1 MRFFTIFRVDNRQKI
16 LLVGFFIPLRVRTLS
31 SQQIINM
38 KKLYFLIVAL
48 FSIFSFCQDQ
58 VITTSFPDA
67 LRAHLGKYNQKVNYA
82 YEKNDFQT
90 SKMLFDSLVNFH
102 LKGTR
107 FEDYTFKTFDRKKLQ
122 LSSIQ
127 KPIFI
132 LTYASWCVPSK
143 GEFQALNKLA
153 EKHAKDIKF
162 ILLFWDK
169 RKNIKEIA
177 RKFNNNIDVCYA
189 NESYENDAPIV
200 AHLKHTLGFPTS
212 FFLDEKLRI
221 VDIKRGGAHPQP
233 NSSFSNA
240 LTMNYDTFNIGLKS
254 IILEKKMNTSQISDS
269 N

>member
-1 MRFFTIFRVDNRQKI
+1 
-16 LLVGFFIPLRVRTLS
+16 
-31 SQQIINM
+31 M
-38 KKLYFLIVAL
+38 KKLYFSIVAL
-48 FSIFSFCQDQ
+48 YSIYSFCQDK

-67 LRAHLGKYNQKVNYA
+67 LRAHLAKYNQKVNYA
-82 YEKNDFQT
+82 YERNDVNT
-90 SKMLFDSLVNFH
+90 SKILFDSLVQFH
-102 LKGTR
+102 LKGTH
-107 FEDYTFKTFDRKKLQ
+107 FEDYTFKTFEKRKLQ

-177 RKFNNNIDVCYA
+177 RKFNNNIEVCYA
-189 NESYENDAPIV
+189 NESYKNDAPIV

-212 FFLDEKLRI
+212 YFLDEKLKVI
-221 VDIKRGGAHPQP
+221 DIKRGGAHPLP
-233 NSSFSNA
+233 NSSFATA
-240 LTMNYDTFNIGLKS
+240 LSMNYETFNLGLKS
-254 IILEKKMNTSQISDS
+254 IIIEKKINKSQISDS

>member
-1 MRFFTIFRVDNRQKI
+1 
-16 LLVGFFIPLRVRTLS
+16 
-31 SQQIINM
+31 M

-48 FSIFSFCQDQ
+48 YSLFSFCQDK
-58 VITTSFPDA
+58 VITISFPDA
-67 LRAHLGKYNQKVNYA
+67 LRAHLAKYNEKVNYA
-82 YEKNDFQT
+82 YEKNDIKT
-90 SKMLFDSLVNFH
+90 SKMLFDSLVKFH
-102 LKGTR
+102 LKGTH
-107 FEDYTFKTFDRKKLQ
+107 FEDYTFKTFEKRTIQ

-169 RKNIKEIA
+169 RKNIKKIA
-177 RKFNNNIDVCYA
+177 RNFNHNIEVCYA
-189 NESYENDAPIV
+189 NESYKNDAPIV

-212 FFLDEKLRI
+212 YFLDEKLKV
-221 VDIKRGGAHPQP
+221 VDIKRGGAHPQS
-233 NSSFSNA
+233 NISFSNA
-240 LTMNYDTFNIGLKS
+240 LTMNYDTFNLGLKS
-254 IILEKKMNTSQISDS
+254 IFTEKRMIETQISDS